1 MHSNLEVKAP
11 KIELRSNWPRVLS
24 PEKANMTHVA
34 AEIIDVEEKV
44 PVVEPLVPQPL
55 APRPI
60 PVRQSPRRKWLKWAV
75 IAGLVVAVAGA
86 VELWR
91 VHLQNAIHYET
102 VAVEQGL
109 LQASVTATGTVNAV
123 VDVQVGS
130 QVSGNI
136 KALYADFNT
145 KVTKGQLVA
154 QIDPQV
160 FQTQVDQAQAA
171 LASVHSAVLTSAA
184 QVAKANADVTGTIAN
199 EKGVESALAKDRAN
213 ALNAKNQW
221 QRSDTLFSQ
230 GIVSQQD
237 HDSAKAALDAADAQV
252 AADLS
257 QVEASKQTIQSAKAQ
272 VSVAQAQLG
281 SAQAEERQGKAV
293 LEQAKISLGHTQIT
307 APVDG
312 TVIARRMDVGQTVAA
327 SFAAPTIFEI
337 AQDLTKMQ
345 LDTNVDESDIG
356 NISAGQ
362 KATFT
367 VDAYPGTTFQG
378 QVTNV
383 RKAPI
388 SAQNVVT
395 YDVVIAV
402 ANPDL
407 KLFPGMTANARILT
421 TKLDNVVKVPNAVL
435 RVHPT
440 AAVLTQ
446 VGLTP
451 APVGKQQVY
460 VLLGSNLKVVPV
472 TFGISDGKSTAVTSG
487 DLKAGELVV
496 VRFTTGAVS
505 TATAPSSSP
514 GASGGRRGPGF

>member
-1 MHSNLEVKAP
+1 
-11 KIELRSNWPRVLS
+11 
-24 PEKANMTHVA
+24 
-34 AEIIDVEEKV
+34 
-44 PVVEPLVPQPL
+44 
-55 APRPI
+55 
-60 PVRQSPRRKWLKWAV
+60 
-75 IAGLVVAVAGA
+75 
-86 VELWR
+86 
-91 VHLQNAIHYET
+91 
-102 VAVEQGL
+102 
-109 LQASVTATGTVNAV
+109 
-123 VDVQVGS
+123 VQVGS

-171 LASVHSAVLTSAA
+171 LGSVHSAVITAGA
-184 QVAKANADVTGTIAN
+184 QVVKAKSDLAGTIAN
-199 EKGVESALAKDRAN
+199 EKGVESVLAKDRAN
-213 ALNAKNQW
+213 ALNAKIQW
-221 QRSDTLFSQ
+221 QRLDTLLSQ

-252 AADLS
+252 AADQS
-257 QVEASKQTIQSAKAQ
+257 QIDASKQTIQSAEAQ
-272 VSVAQAQLG
+272 VAVAQAQLG
-281 SAQAEERQGKAV
+281 SAQAQERQAQAV
-293 LEQAKISLGHTQIT
+293 LEQAKINLAYTRIT

-345 LDTNVDESDIG
+345 LDTNVDESDVG

-362 KATFT
+362 EATFT
-367 VDAYPGTTFQG
+367 VDAYPGTTFHG
-378 QVTNV
+378 QVTNI
-383 RKAPI
+383 REAPI

-402 ANPDL
+402 SNPDL

-421 TKLDNVVKVPNAVL
+421 TKLDDALKVPNAVL
-435 RVHPT
+435 RVHPS

-446 VGLTP
+446 VGLPSIP
-451 APVGKQQVY
+451 AGKQEVY
-460 VLLGSNLKVVPV
+460 VLSGGKLKAVPV
-472 TFGISDGKSTAVTSG
+472 TFGISDGNSTAVTVG
-487 DLKAGELVV
+487 DLKAGDLVV
-496 VRFTTGAVS
+496 VRFTTGAASS
-505 TATAPSSSP
+505 TTTTNSVP